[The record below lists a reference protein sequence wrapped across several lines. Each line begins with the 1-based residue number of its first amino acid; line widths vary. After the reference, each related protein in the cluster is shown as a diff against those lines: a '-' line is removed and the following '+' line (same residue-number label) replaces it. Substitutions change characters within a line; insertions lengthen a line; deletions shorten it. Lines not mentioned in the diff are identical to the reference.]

1 MIKLKDILSEA
12 ITNPK
17 ETNPNE
23 LAKTVLDWFDFY
35 TDYIDDGRKQRR
47 AIQQNDSTL
56 EWFNSHPTDIK
67 QKAYKMMLSQAKGDK
82 SKIEGTFGKYL
93 KEQVEPMNTEFIDFA
108 KKRLEGATKISDNAK
123 EKGGPAMLT
132 HYHFVVKLPY
142 YETAANGEFDIDSTK
157 DELASYTN
165 TFCNLDENVEID
177 QIAFQK
183 LVGIIEVLGEL
194 IIKYRE
200 IK

>member
-1 MIKLKDILSEA
+1 MIKLKSLL
-12 ITNPK
+12 
-17 ETNPNE
+17 NE
-23 LAKTVLDWFDFY
+23 VD
-35 TDYIDDGRKQRR
+35 
-47 AIQQNDSTL
+47 
-56 EWFNSHPTDIK
+56 
-67 QKAYKMMLSQAKGDK
+67 
-82 SKIEGTFGKYL
+82 
-93 KEQVEPMNTEFIDFA
+93 EPVNEKFTEFA
-108 KKRLEGATKISDNAK
+108 KKRLEGATKISDSAK

-142 YETAANGEFDIDSTK
+142 YETAANGEFDIASAK
-157 DELASYTN
+157 DELTNYIN

-200 IK
+200 AK